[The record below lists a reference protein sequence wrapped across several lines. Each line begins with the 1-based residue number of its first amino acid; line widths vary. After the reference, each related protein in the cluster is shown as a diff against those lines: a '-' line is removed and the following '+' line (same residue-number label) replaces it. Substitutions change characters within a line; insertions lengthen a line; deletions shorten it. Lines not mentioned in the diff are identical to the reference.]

1 MPGYAE
7 SPSPVLDRA
16 RALAVRPSVSRSD
29 AAEPVRGA
37 GPAARD
43 AHPDGR
49 AAEPGQGA
57 RTTSSR
63 SRSNAALT
71 PLSAWPISA
80 GTTHTLLASPLAISG
95 SFWR

>member
-7 SPSPVLDRA
+7 GPSPVLDRA

-37 GPAARD
+37 G
-43 AHPDGR
+43 GR

-80 GTTHTLLASPLAISG
+80 GTTHTLLASPRAISG